1 MPSLTKLPLVCGTQS
16 TNRFATNLLY
26 LTGTLISFVG
36 QQVIHQVLTDIAD
49 RRYLPAIARR
59 HPAHLI
65 SQKYMNHL
73 VSAIVVL
80 PVDTFPQPANRR
92 NQFWLLRQGFHF
104 SLANMMLLVMSV
116 SGGIG
121 ILTTFPNSTAAIW
134 FYILVVSGVLSFIQA
149 PRSWDVWLPT
159 GMNVLLI
166 TLVPSGPPTTESLR
180 DFINFGRDPSFFHYS
195 LLCALV
201 CVPFLIDSVRRRR
214 ARDER
219 SFAIL
224 VYQFITAFPGLVAIA
239 AFLIVVFLT
248 AMMDLGPPSSFP
260 RI

>member
-1 MPSLTKLPLVCGTQS
+1 
-16 TNRFATNLLY
+16 
-26 LTGTLISFVG
+26 
-36 QQVIHQVLTDIAD
+36 
-49 RRYLPAIARR
+49 
-59 HPAHLI
+59 
-65 SQKYMNHL
+65 MNHP
-73 VSAIVVL
+73 VSAIVVQAL
-80 PVDTFPQPANRR
+80 GIFPQPARR
-92 NQFWLLRQGFHF
+92 QNQLWLLTQDIQF
-104 SLANMMLLVMSV
+104 SLANMMLLVMAV

-149 PRSWDVWLPT
+149 PRSWDVWMPT
-159 GMNVLLI
+159 GMNALLI

-201 CVPFLIDSVRRRR
+201 CVPLLINSVRRRQ
-214 ARDER
+214 ARGER
-219 SFAIL
+219 SFVIL

-248 AMMDLGPPSSFP
+248 VTMDLGPPSSFP

>member
-1 MPSLTKLPLVCGTQS
+1 
-16 TNRFATNLLY
+16 
-26 LTGTLISFVG
+26 
-36 QQVIHQVLTDIAD
+36 
-49 RRYLPAIARR
+49 
-59 HPAHLI
+59 
-65 SQKYMNHL
+65 MNHP
-73 VSAIVVL
+73 VSAIVVQAL
-80 PVDTFPQPANRR
+80 GIFPQSASRQ
-92 NQFWLLRQGFHF
+92 NQLWLLTQDIQF
-104 SLANMMLLVMSV
+104 SLANMMLLVMAV

-159 GMNVLLI
+159 GMNALLI

-180 DFINFGRDPSFFHYS
+180 DFINFGRDASFFHYS

-214 ARDER
+214 AQGER

-248 AMMDLGPPSSFP
+248 ATMDLGPRSSFP